1 MYDKLLKPR
10 QSFLIT
16 LYFILDQNQYNGS
29 HTRDSDVDGTVW
41 NIGTSSAPY
50 DLSDEVRF
58 ETLKSQNDEHTT
70 DTSYNTHF
78 DHI

>member
-1 MYDKLLKPR
+1 VYDKLLKPL
-10 QSFLIT
+10 QSFLII
-16 LYFILDQNQYNGS
+16 LYFIPEQNQYNGS

-41 NIGTSSAPY
+41 NIGTSSAAS

-58 ETLKSQNDEHTT
+58 ETLKSQNDEHAT
-70 DTSYNTHF
+70 DTNYNTLL